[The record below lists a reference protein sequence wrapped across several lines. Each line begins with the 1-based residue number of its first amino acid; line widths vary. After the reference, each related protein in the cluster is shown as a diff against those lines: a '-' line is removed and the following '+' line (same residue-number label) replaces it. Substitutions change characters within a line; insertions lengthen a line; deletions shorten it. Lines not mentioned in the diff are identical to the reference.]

1 MLRSPVAVALQSRC
15 NDRVLNKKG
24 NGAATLSPARE
35 EAAVR
40 ARYPDFEGYIER
52 DGVKVGYEV
61 FGQGEPAIVFAPIDA
76 IVHSRAW
83 KAQVPYL
90 ARSSRVVTI
99 DPRGNGRSD
108 RPRSAAA
115 YADTEFVA
123 DTIAVMDAA
132 GIDRAV
138 LVGLCSSG
146 WRAVLTAALHPDR
159 VLGIVNVA
167 SWAPFLTP
175 PLPARVQY
183 DFEQVYDT
191 DDGWAKDTRQYW
203 LRDWRGYTEFFFG
216 ELLSEPHSTKQH
228 EDCVGWAAETDAE
241 TMLLH
246 DDAPLSSSSR
256 AETEAILER
265 VQCPL
270 LAIHGQ
276 GDRCQ
281 PWARSAR
288 VAELAGGELL
298 LLDGA
303 GHLPQAREPVVVNRA
318 IRDFA
323 DRFRSSADRHAQRT
337 WTRPL
342 NRPKRILYMSSPIGL
357 GHARR
362 DLAIAD
368 ELRALRP
375 GLEVHW
381 LAQHPVTELLTRR
394 SELIHPASQFLASE
408 SGHVESE
415 AAEHDLHAFQAVR
428 SMDEILVNNFMV
440 FADLVEREHFDLWVG
455 DEAWDVDYFL
465 HENPELK
472 RAPYAWLTDFVGW
485 LPMADGGDR
494 ERALTADY
502 NAEMIEQIERFPR
515 LRDRACFVGNP
526 ADVVPD
532 EFGAGLPLI
541 GDWVG
546 QNFAFSGY
554 ISGFDPAEL
563 ADRDG
568 VRAELGYQPDE
579 KVCVVTVG
587 GSGVGSDLLRR
598 VIAAFPAAKRLVP
611 ELRLVV
617 VAGPR
622 IDPAVLP
629 AADGLD
635 IRGYVH
641 DLYRHLAVCD
651 LAVVQGGLTTTMEL
665 TASRRPFIY
674 VPLRHHFEQN
684 FHVRHRLAQYGA
696 GRCLDYD
703 DATPDGLAAAIAAEI
718 GREVSYKPVET
729 DGAARAAA
737 FLAELI

>member
-1 MLRSPVAVALQSRC
+1 
-15 NDRVLNKKG
+15 
-24 NGAATLSPARE
+24 
-35 EAAVR
+35 VR
-40 ARYPDFEGYIER
+40 ARYPDVEGFVER

-115 YADTEFVA
+115 YADTEYVA
-123 DTIAVMDAA
+123 DMIAVMDALS
-132 GIDRAV
+132 IDHAV
-138 LVGLCSSG
+138 LIGLCSSA
-146 WRAVLTAALHPDR
+146 WRTVLTAVLHPDR
-159 VLGIVNVA
+159 VLGIVNIA
-167 SWAPFLTP
+167 SWAPRLTP
-175 PLPARVQY
+175 PLPARVEFAF
-183 DFEQVYDT
+183 DEVYDT
-191 DDGWAKDTRQYW
+191 DEGWAKATRHYW
-203 LRDWRGYTEFFFG
+203 LRHWRGYTEFFFG
-216 ELLSEPHSTKQH
+216 ELLSEPHSTKQL
-228 EDCVGWAAETDAE
+228 EDCVAWAAETDAE

-246 DDAPLSSSSR
+246 DDGPISASCT

-265 VQCPL
+265 VSCPML
-270 LAIHGQ
+270 LIHGQ
-276 GDRCQ
+276 DDRCQ

-288 VAELAGGELL
+288 AAQLTRGELL
-298 LLDGA
+298 ILEGA
-303 GHLPQAREPVVVNRA
+303 GHLPQAREPVVVNWA

-323 DRFRSSADRHAQRT
+323 DRFRPPEAPPTPRT

-342 NRPKRILYMSSPIGL
+342 NRPKRVLYMSSPIGL

-362 DLAIAD
+362 DIAIAD

-375 GLEVHW
+375 GVEVHW
-381 LAQHPVTELLTRR
+381 LAQHPVTELLRRR

-408 SGHVESE
+408 SGHIENE
-415 AAEHDLHAFQAVR
+415 AAEHDLHAFQAIR

-440 FADLVEREHFDLWVG
+440 FADLVEREHFDLWIG

-472 RAPYAWLTDFVGW
+472 RTPYAWLTDFVGW
-485 LPMADGGDR
+485 LPMPDGGAR
-494 ERALTADY
+494 ERALTRDY
-502 NAEMIEQIERFPR
+502 NAEMIEQIARFPS
-515 LRDRACFVGNP
+515 LRDRSCFVGNP
-526 ADVVPD
+526 RDVVPD
-532 EFGAGLPLI
+532 DFGDGLPLI
-541 GDWVG
+541 GDWVA
-546 QNFAFSGY
+546 QNFEFSGY
-554 ISGFDPAEL
+554 VSGFDPAEF
-563 ADRDG
+563 ADRER
-568 VRAELGYQPDE
+568 VRAELGYRPDE
-579 KVCVVTVG
+579 RVCVVTVG

-598 VIAAFPAAKRLVP
+598 AIASFPAAKRLVP
-611 ELRLVV
+611 ELRMVV

-622 IDPAVLP
+622 IDPRAWL
-629 AADGLD
+629 AADGLN

-641 DLYRHLAVCD
+641 DLHRHLAVCD

-703 DATPDGLAAAIAAEI
+703 EATPDGLAAAIAAEI
-718 GREVSYKPVET
+718 GRTVSYRPVET

-737 FLAELI
+737 CLADLI